1 MHRHDLSFVTDGI
14 ESALEQAGEAAGKKD
29 VMVARGAS
37 AVRQYLAAGVT
48 DEIDLHL
55 VPVVPALLN
64 DDVRLSRPAAG
75 LESRVAGA
83 QRRVAG
89 EGNFPVGTS
98 AGRRRRCARE
108 DADAVVGLG
117 ACGWHHEGRF

>member
-48 DEIDLHL
+48 DEIALHL
-55 VPVVPALLN
+55 VPVVLG
-64 DDVRLSRPAAG
+64 AG
-75 LESRVAGA
+75 ERSWATA
-83 QRRVAG
+83 NQRRRG
-89 EGNFPVGTS
+89 KGQSTL
-98 AGRRRRCARE
+98 
-108 DADAVVGLG
+108 GLP
-117 ACGWHHEGRF
+117 H